1 MNRITIKNS
10 FYILLLLFGLSQTA
24 LSAPVTNGA
33 EAVAAAAQQRTL
45 TQAMLKNYVLS
56 GLGVRSRKADKAL
69 SKAMTEFS
77 LQQQQLEQFITDSA
91 VRQQLAVQAQS
102 WQQVQ
107 SLYQKKPNKDD
118 LLALY
123 AANEKL
129 LSDGNQLLQLM
140 RDANLSQAAPMLDL
154 NGQQQ
159 LLCQRLSA
167 LYGMM
172 AWGFEN
178 QARPAY
184 EQLFDTFTVNLTQ
197 LQGMSDNTPLIS
209 HNIKGLYR
217 QIQRVETTASASGE
231 KFIPGL
237 VDRSAVKILQK
248 VDELQAEYLIL
259 ARTLDG

>member
-1 MNRITIKNS
+1 MNRITITNS

-24 LSAPVTNGA
+24 VSAPITNGA

-45 TQAMLKNYVLS
+45 TQTMLKNYVLS

-69 SKAMTEFS
+69 SDAIAEFS
-77 LQQQQLEQFITDSA
+77 EHQQQLEQFITDSA

-107 SLYQKKPNKDD
+107 SLYRNKPGKAE
-118 LLALY
+118 LLALFS
-123 AANEKL
+123 ANENLLNDGNKL
-129 LSDGNQLLQLM
+129 LLLM
-140 RDANLSQAAPMLDL
+140 RDANLSEVAPMLDL

-172 AWGFEN
+172 AWGFES

-184 EQLFDTFTVNLTQ
+184 EQLFDTFTGNLIQ
-197 LQGMSDNTPLIS
+197 LQDMAGNTPLIS
-209 HNIKGLYR
+209 HNIKGLHR
-217 QIQRVETTASASGE
+217 QIHRVETTASGSGD

-237 VDRSAVKILQK
+237 VDRSAVKMLQK
-248 VDELQAEYLIL
+248 VNELQAEYLVL